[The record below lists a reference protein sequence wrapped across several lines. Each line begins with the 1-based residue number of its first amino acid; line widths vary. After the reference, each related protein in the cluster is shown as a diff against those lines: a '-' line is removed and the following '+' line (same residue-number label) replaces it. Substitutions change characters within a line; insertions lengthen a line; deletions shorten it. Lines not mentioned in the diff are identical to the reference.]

1 SEHPLA
7 NAIVRA
13 ARERNLTLSK
23 PTSFESGSGIGVN
36 GEINGQKLA
45 LGNTALMKQLGIS
58 VNTLIPQAEVL
69 RAEGASVM
77 YLAADGKLLGLLAV
91 SDP

>member
-1 SEHPLA
+1 MQLYVPPVSEIL
-7 NAIVRA
+7 
-13 ARERNLTLSK
+13 LLSK

-58 VNTLIPQAEVL
+58 VNTLIPQA
-69 RAEGASVM
+69 RGIKS
-77 YLAADGKLLGLLAV
+77 
-91 SDP
+91 